1 MKSRTS
7 VGMRKKERK
16 SGSPIVGLP
25 LQSVEKA
32 QHLLD
37 FFDRLKRGRLPSFFL
52 CIFAYS
58 LFYSVNPFCR
68 VVWCRGYYVDTVG
81 KNAKKIE
88 EYIKLNKIK
97 FLFKR
102 GERTDEFRTAMSA
115 MTVFS
120 MAVVIL

>member
-1 MKSRTS
+1 M
-7 VGMRKKERK
+7 
-16 SGSPIVGLP
+16 
-25 LQSVEKA
+25 
-32 QHLLD
+32 
-37 FFDRLKRGRLPSFFL
+37 
-52 CIFAYS
+52 
-58 LFYSVNPFCR
+58 
-68 VVWCRGYYVDTVG
+68 DTVG

-102 GERTDEFRTAMSA
+102 GERTDEFRTEMSA

>member
-1 MKSRTS
+1 
-7 VGMRKKERK
+7 MRKKERK

-52 CIFAYS
+52 CIFAHS

-81 KNAKKIE
+81 KNAQKIE

-102 GERTDEFRTAMSA
+102 EERTDEFRTAMSA